1 MRTATKQNSVRQN
14 KAPNGKNEKVWSIC
28 NSSFKVDKYGV
39 EFANRSTMKEYSMNV
54 SNEGIKQSQNNHN
67 PLENFI
73 FIKKMIN

>member
-1 MRTATKQNSVRQN
+1 M
-14 KAPNGKNEKVWSIC
+14 
-28 NSSFKVDKYGV
+28 

-73 FIKKMIN
+73 FIKKMINLNQISFVRLLSRGSLSEERRDFREGRADNFSC